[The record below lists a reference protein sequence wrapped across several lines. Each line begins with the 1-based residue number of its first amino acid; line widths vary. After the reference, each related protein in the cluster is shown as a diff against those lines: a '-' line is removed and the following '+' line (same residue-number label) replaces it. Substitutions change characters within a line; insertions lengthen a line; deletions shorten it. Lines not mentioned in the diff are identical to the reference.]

1 MGIYEVKNGSEVF
14 LMDKE
19 LVYAVWYHKLF
30 GKNKTAK
37 KALGFYKSFE
47 KLYDA
52 LINDKDET
60 GFTDK
65 IKPEKLSSF
74 SLLDAELVIKECEE
88 NGWKIIP
95 SYSKSY
101 PKQLLSIGDYPE
113 ILFCDGKTEVL
124 ERSMT
129 VGIVGS
135 REAVADAEVTA
146 RNAAYNLA
154 KTGAVIVSGAA
165 LGIDSCAHLGAVDA
179 GGLTVGVL
187 GCGLGSSYMKRI
199 GDFYDKIRNNG
210 CYITELFPY
219 TNASKFTFPE
229 RNRLISGLSRALLVA
244 CAAENSGSLITAE
257 LAKKQKRRVYAMA
270 PEICYSIGCEKLIAD
285 GAYSFYTAGDIA
297 YPMKEF
303 YEAEEFSEAWCNRPV
318 TVKGNDVKR
327 EDMALP
333 KKKTGSSSVKKDSSR
348 KTAEKPAEKEEEPK
362 KLPSLSE
369 NAEKIYELLGEE
381 AVLMN
386 SLTGLTGLKINQVLT
401 GVGELT
407 MKKLIKQLPGSRIQ
421 KV

>member
-1 MGIYEVKNGSEVF
+1 
-14 LMDKE
+14 MDKE
-19 LVYAVWYHKLF
+19 LVYAVWYHRLF
-30 GKNKTAK
+30 GKNKGAK
-37 KALGFYKSFE
+37 KALDYYKSFE

-52 LINDKDET
+52 LINDRDET
-60 GFTDK
+60 GYSEK
-65 IKPEKLSSF
+65 IKPGKLSSF
-74 SLLDAELVIKECEE
+74 SLFDAELVIKECEE

-95 SYSKSY
+95 CYSEDY
-101 PKQLLSIGDYPE
+101 PKQLLSIDDYPV

-124 ERSMT
+124 KSSMT

-135 REAVADAEVTA
+135 REAVADAEIIA
-146 RNAAYNLA
+146 RNAAFNLA

-165 LGIDSCAHLGAVDA
+165 LGIDSCAHLGAVEA

-187 GCGLGSSYMKRI
+187 GCGLGSSYMNRI
-199 GDFYDKIRNNG
+199 GEFYDKVRENG
-210 CYITELFPY
+210 CYITELFPH

-244 CAAENSGSLITAE
+244 CAAENSGSLITAG
-257 LAKKQKRRVYAMA
+257 LAKKQKRRVYALA
-270 PEICYSIGCEKLIAD
+270 PEICYSSGCEKLLGE

-297 YPMKEF
+297 YPMRDL
-303 YEAEEFSEAWCNRPV
+303 YDGGVFSELWCNKPV

-333 KKKTGSSSVKKDSSR
+333 KKKTKTSAEKKASSE
-348 KTAEKPAEKEEEPK
+348 KTAEIQPEKKEETK
-362 KLPSLSE
+362 KLPNLSE
-369 NAEKIYELLGEE
+369 NAKKIYELLGEE
-381 AVLMN
+381 AVSTN

-407 MKKLIKQLPGSRIQ
+407 VYKLIKQLPGAKIQ